1 VCVGVCLIFSACLY
15 VSVFS
20 CASLDVKCNVYECL
34 CLILLI
40 WVCSIEQ
47 VFVSI
52 YVCFYLRIFGAVL
65 CWGLLSSF
73 CMCTRKELLIF
84 PRNPIYR

>member
-1 VCVGVCLIFSACLY
+1 MC
-15 VSVFS
+15 VFS

-40 WVCSIEQ
+40 WVCSIEY

-52 YVCFYLRIFGAVL
+52 YVCFYLRIFGAIL
-65 CWGLLSSF
+65 CRGLLSNCFMS
-73 CMCTRKELLIF
+73 TRKGLLSF
-84 PRNPIYR
+84 PRDPIYQ